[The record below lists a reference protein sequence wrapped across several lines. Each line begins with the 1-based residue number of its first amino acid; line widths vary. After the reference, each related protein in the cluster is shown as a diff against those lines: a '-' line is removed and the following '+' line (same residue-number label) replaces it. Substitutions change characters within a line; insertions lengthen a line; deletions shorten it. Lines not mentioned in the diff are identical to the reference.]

1 MRNRRPLLIA
11 LIVAIPLLIGAA
23 AAIGLYINQRA
34 LTRMALQSVNE
45 QFGGQLVIEDSY
57 LALFAQFPYISIDL
71 EGVRFFETK
80 AMDTTPIYQAKDIYL
95 GFNIFEVISGNYR
108 VHSVKVSQGALNLIK
123 YADGSIN
130 LLKAKNMEEPQGS
143 SDEALSLELKE
154 LRLDGFS
161 FTYRDETMGQE
172 LVSQIGKFRSLI
184 RLGEDGI
191 LIDLMS
197 DMVLNVL
204 KDGEPTFFTNK
215 LITLDWEVGYMSEQ
229 NLVQISPSSLGIQ
242 EALFTIEGT
251 INLNEGIDTDV
262 KIYGEKPDFSIFAAL
277 APEEVAEVLKRYQNQ
292 GEIYFLGT
300 ILGKAGNG
308 SMPAIAVEFG
318 CENAYFENTAMEKR
332 IDQLRFSGFF
342 TNGKERNLK
351 TSEFRLQQFSAK
363 PDEGEFEGQLVIRD
377 FEDPFIK
384 VNLHAD
390 LDLEFLGQFFEIEGL
405 RRIRGNVL
413 LDMDFDELIDLDM
426 PSDQIARIKEGL
438 DSELTIRNL
447 SFEVPGF
454 PHPITD
460 ANGYAVME
468 NGQIKLDF
476 LKFNVGASDFEFSG
490 SLSDFPAVFHG
501 RDMPVT
507 ASLKAR
513 SDKVIFSELLAF
525 DPSLSDSTDEELS
538 GFSVSLSLDT
548 QGSELVNFE
557 YLPKGKFKLQDLY
570 GKLKDYPHAFH
581 DFDVLIAID
590 SEQLEVEEFKGYIDT
605 SDFRFSGILTHY
617 DKWFKDVNT
626 GISRFEF
633 DLRSQSLVVRD
644 LLSYNG
650 ENYLPDDYRD
660 EVLREFSLI
669 GSLDLNYDTT
679 FQSADLVIDQL
690 GGKLNIHP
698 LKLEGFSGR
707 LHFEKGNVLV
717 EKFGGIMGQSDFEM
731 DLAYFMGKDTT
742 AKVRENQLAFR
753 AKALDL
759 DALLNYDPNATE
771 PVSHADTF
779 NIFELP
785 FSDMNFVADI
795 DRVNYHTYW
804 FEDLRARLR
813 TTPDHYLYV
822 DTLSVRLADGGLSM
836 NGYFNGSDSSHI
848 YFHSTM
854 VADKLDL
861 DKMMV
866 KFDNFGQDVMINEN
880 LHGKVSGTIVSKFLV
895 HPDLTPIVDK
905 SEAKMDLVVYDGS
918 LVNFTPLQAMGA
930 YFRDRNL
937 NLVRFDTLQNTFD
950 LRNGVLNIPRMNIN
964 SSLGFIE
971 MSGRQGLDLNM
982 DYFIR
987 IPLGLVTQVGFRSLF
1002 GGKSR
1007 DEVDPDQED
1016 AIVFRDEN
1024 KKVRFVN
1031 LNISGD
1037 PDNFK
1042 VSLGR
1047 DRGQ

>member
-1 MRNRRPLLIA
+1 MRKKRALLIA
-11 LIVAIPLLIGAA
+11 GLISIPLLIGAA
-23 AAIGLYINQRA
+23 AVIGIYKNQRA
-34 LTRMALQSVNE
+34 LTQMALESINE

-57 LALFAQFPYISIDL
+57 VALFAQFPYISIDL
-71 EGVRFFETK
+71 KGVRFFETK
-80 AMDTTPIYQAKDIYL
+80 AMDTAPIYQAEDVYL
-95 GFNIFEVISGNYR
+95 GFDIIEVIKGNFQ
-108 VHSVKVSQGALNLIK
+108 VQSIKVAKGSLDLIK
-123 YADGSIN
+123 YEDGSIN
-130 LLKAKNMEEPQGS
+130 LLKAKNMDGEQEPS
-143 SDEALSLELKE
+143 EEALAFELKE
-154 LRLDGFS
+154 LRFDGFS
-161 FTYRDETMGQE
+161 LSFLDETMGQQLISE
-172 LVSQIGKFRSLI
+172 IGKLKSLI
-184 RLGEDGI
+184 RLSDEGVFVDVVT
-191 LIDLMS
+191 
-197 DMVLNVL
+197 DMVLNVV
-204 KDGEPTFFTNK
+204 KDGNPTFFANK
-215 LITLDWEVGYMSEQ
+215 SITLDWELDYRSAQ

-242 EALFTIEGT
+242 DALFTVEGT
-251 INLNEGIDTDV
+251 VNLDDDFDTDI
-262 KIYGEKPDFSIFAAL
+262 KIYGEKPDFSIFAAF
-277 APEEVAEVLKRYQNQ
+277 APEEVAETLKRYQNR

-300 ILGKAGNG
+300 IRGKAGNG

-318 CENAYFENTAMEKR
+318 CENAYFVNTLAEKR
-332 IDQLRFSGFF
+332 VDDLRFTGFY
-342 TNGKERNLK
+342 TNGKDRSLK
-351 TSEFRLQQFSAK
+351 TSELRLQQFSAK
-363 PDEGEFEGQLVIRD
+363 PEEGEFQGQLVIRN

-413 LDMDFDELIDLDM
+413 LDMDFDELIDLEM
-426 PSDQIARIKEGL
+426 PSDQLARLKEGL
-438 DSELTIRNL
+438 DSELTLRNL

-454 PHPITD
+454 PHPITN
-460 ANGYAVME
+460 ANGHAIME

-476 LKFNVGASDFEFSG
+476 LRFKVGGSDFEFSG
-490 SLSDFPAVFHG
+490 MLSDFPAVFHG
-501 RDMPVT
+501 WDAPVT
-507 ASLKAR
+507 ASLQAK
-513 SDKVIFSELLAF
+513 SNKMIFSELLAF
-525 DPSLSDSTDEELS
+525 DPTLADSTDEELS
-538 GFSVSLSLDT
+538 DFSVSFSLDT

-557 YLPKGKFKLQDLY
+557 YLPQGKFKVEDLY

-590 SEQLEVEEFKGYIDT
+590 ADRLVVENFRGYIDT
-605 SDFRFSGILTHY
+605 SDFRFSGILTNY
-617 DKWFKDVNT
+617 DKWFKDVKT
-626 GISRFEF
+626 GKSRFDF
-633 DLRSQSLVVRD
+633 DMRSESLVVRD

-660 EVLREFSLI
+660 EVLREFGLK
-669 GSLDLNYDTT
+669 GSLDLNYDTV
-679 FQSADLVIDQL
+679 FKSADLVIERLD
-690 GGKLNIHP
+690 GKLNVHP
-698 LKLEGFSGR
+698 LKLEAFSGR

-717 EKFGGIMGQSDFEM
+717 QKFGGKMGQSDFEL
-731 DLAYFMGKDTT
+731 DLAYFSGKDTT
-742 AKVRENQLAFR
+742 QKVRENHLAFR

-759 DALLNYDPNATE
+759 DALLNYDPYTTE

-785 FSDMNFVADI
+785 FSHMTFMADI
-795 DRVNYHTYW
+795 ERVNYHTYW

-822 DTLSVRLADGGLSM
+822 DTLSVRLADGSLAM
-836 NGYFNGSDSSHI
+836 NGYFNGSDSSNI

-861 DKMMV
+861 DRLLV

-895 HPDLTPIVDK
+895 HPDLTPIVEK

-918 LVNFTPLQAMGA
+918 LVNFTPLQAMGS

-937 NLVRFDTLQNTFD
+937 NIVRFDTLQNTFD
-950 LRNGVLNIPRMNIN
+950 LRNGVLHIPKMNIN

-971 MSGRQGLDLNM
+971 MSGRQSLDLNM

-1002 GGKSR
+1002 GGKGR
-1007 DEVDPDQED
+1007 EEVDPDQED
-1016 AIVFRDEN
+1016 AIVFRDQN
-1024 KKVRFVN
+1024 RRVRFVN

-1037 PDNFK
+1037 PENFR
-1042 VSLGR
+1042 VTLGR